1 MLVHF
6 PILLVVDDDPH
17 ILRFLSMNL
26 DRDGFEVRLAENGQ
40 AALAQLRRETPDLAI
55 VDLLLPDMHG
65 FELCRKIKDYL
76 DIPIMMLT
84 AVDTEESIIEGLE
97 KYAEDYIV
105 KPFRYRE
112 LRARINRLLKRTKHL
127 LPPRKLQL
135 VPGELSLDFDRRVV
149 SWGDREVALTP
160 TECRLLACLARNPNV
175 IVSRDRLMDEVWPDG
190 DGDPLRLKVA
200 IHRLRTK
207 LEKEPNRPQHLL
219 SYRGRGYKLAI
230 P

>member
-1 MLVHF
+1 LVHF

-40 AALAQLRRETPDLAI
+40 AALAQLQRETPDLAI

-65 FELCRKIKDYL
+65 FELCRKIKGYL

-84 AVDTEESIIEGLE
+84 AVGTEESIIEGLE

-135 VPGELSLDFDRRVV
+135 VPGGLSLDFDRRVV

-175 IVSRDRLMDEVWPDG
+175 IVSRDRLMDEVWPEG

-207 LEKEPNRPQHLL
+207 LEKEPNSPRYLL